1 MKRGGRPGEANGGAN
16 GSAKAGAGWPDRA
29 RMHVLNDSH
38 LRPAINT
45 LARQQS
51 NQLFSGVSAFRGAMM
66 VTGSTYVTYALG
78 MLTSIVIART
88 LGPDDFGR
96 YAYVVWLAG
105 LLVLVVNNGI
115 TTTAIRFVS
124 ESLGRG
130 SAEVAG
136 SVHGWLLKRQ
146 LASAALVGI
155 AFLVFLPQFK
165 PTGWEHEGL
174 GLFAVATLA
183 AGMCKAWF
191 IFDVSIAKGHG
202 HYGIEAGATVAMSL
216 FNIGAVLLLLWMG
229 AGLEAYVVLFAFVGA
244 GHAIA
249 GRTLRRR
256 ANLLPNYIRLEPALQ
271 PRVRSHLW
279 WTVLLVLA
287 WALSNKSIETF
298 LLNRTVGAAAVGYFA
313 IAAALTRGGIDM
325 LSSGLGTV
333 LMPMM
338 SHAYGSGGSERVGPI
353 VAGAVRYYAALG
365 LLLAGAGALAAPA
378 LVVLLYGNAYG
389 EVVLPLQVMVV
400 VGGLTLA
407 EGAFGALLSTTDNQ
421 KLRVGFV
428 VLSLALT
435 ASLAI
440 YLVPRHGLAGAVLAH
455 AVSRILVFSVTS
467 VGITY
472 LLALR
477 MPWRELLRLMAAAA
491 TAFVPALVLVRVL
504 PESWGGLVAAAA
516 YVLVYVAASVAY
528 RAWRRDDAR
537 VLAGLGERYPR
548 LAAWG
553 GSWAMRLAGG
563 RAAP

>member
-1 MKRGGRPGEANGGAN
+1 
-16 GSAKAGAGWPDRA
+16 
-29 RMHVLNDSH
+29 
-38 LRPAINT
+38 
-45 LARQQS
+45 
-51 NQLFSGVSAFRGAMM
+51 MM
-66 VTGSTYVTYALG
+66 VTGSTYITYALG

-105 LLVLVVNNGI
+105 LLVLVANNGI

-130 SAEVAG
+130 SEVVAG
-136 SVHGWLLKRQ
+136 SVHGWLLRRQ
-146 LASAALVGI
+146 LASAALVAV

-165 PTGWEHEGL
+165 PTGWEREGL
-174 GLFAVATLA
+174 GLFAAATLV

-216 FNIGAVLLLLWMG
+216 FNIAAVLLLLWTG
-229 AGLEAYVVLFAFVGA
+229 AGLESYVVLFAVVGA

-249 GRTLRRR
+249 GRSLRRR
-256 ANLLPNYIRLEPALQ
+256 AVLLPNHTPLDAVLK

-287 WALSNKSIETF
+287 WALGNKSIETW

-338 SHAYGSGGSERVGPI
+338 SHAYGSGGGERAGVI

-378 LVVLLYGNAYG
+378 LVVLLYGDAYG
-389 EVVLPLQVMVV
+389 AVVLPLQVMVV

-428 VLSLALT
+428 VLSLVVT

-440 YLVPRHGLAGAVLAH
+440 YMVPRHGLAGAVLAH
-455 AVSRILVFSVTS
+455 AVSRMLVFAVTW
-467 VGITY
+467 VGITR

-491 TAFVPALVLVRVL
+491 TALLPALVLVRVL
-504 PESWGGLVAAAA
+504 PGSWGGLVAATA
-516 YVLVYVAASVAY
+516 YVLVYVVASVGY

-537 VLAGLGERYPR
+537 ILAGLGQRYPR
-548 LAAWG
+548 LGAWA
-553 GSWAMRLAGG
+553 STMALRLAGG
-563 RAAP
+563 GVAP